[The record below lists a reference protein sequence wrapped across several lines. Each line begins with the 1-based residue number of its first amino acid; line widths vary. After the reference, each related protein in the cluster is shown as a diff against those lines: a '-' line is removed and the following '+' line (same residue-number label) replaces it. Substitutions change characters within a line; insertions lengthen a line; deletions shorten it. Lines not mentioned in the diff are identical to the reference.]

1 MKSEMAP
8 CPSPPRRARL
18 LAIVSL
24 LGAAGCSQFPWVCDD
39 VDTSRVALLPARL
52 ADTGLF
58 ADATAETIAP
68 DVLAYTPQFAL
79 WSDSAEKRRWAWFPP
94 GARIDTSDMDGWI
107 FPEGT
112 KLWKEFT
119 RDGVRV
125 ETRLI
130 QKVGPKDDDWV
141 ALAYLWDGE
150 QREANAAPY
159 GAIDAHGT
167 AHDVPASS
175 ECQACHGGRKSFVL
189 GFSAIQL
196 SKPATPGQVDV
207 TALAAANLLS
217 VAPPDSFVVPG
228 SDVERRALGYLH
240 ANCSHCHN
248 QHRPARGGA
257 RCFDPQK
264 KYDFGLSVADLGA
277 VTETATYRTAVGSAI
292 KPGRPG
298 DSLLIDLVSHRGF
311 GAQMPPL
318 ASERV
323 DEDAVALLVQWIQ
336 QLRAP

>member
-1 MKSEMAP
+1 MKWKMTP
-8 CPSPPRRARL
+8 RPSGPGRGGL

-24 LGAAGCSQFPWVCDD
+24 LSAIGCNQFSWVCDD
-39 VDTSRVALLPARL
+39 VDTKRVALLPARL
-52 ADTGLF
+52 ADTGLL
-58 ADATAETIAP
+58 ADAAAETIAP
-68 DVLAYTPQFAL
+68 DVLAYTPQFTL
-79 WSDSAEKRRWAWFPP
+79 WSDGAEKRRWAWFPP
-94 GARIDTSDMDGWI
+94 GARIDTSDMDAWI

-130 QKVGPKDDDWV
+130 QKVGPHDDDWV
-141 ALAYLWDGE
+141 ALAYLWDGD

-175 ECQACHGGRKSFVL
+175 ECQACHGGRRSFVL

-196 SKPATPGQVDV
+196 SKPATAGQVDL
-207 TALAAANLLS
+207 TALVAANLLS
-217 VAPPDSFVVPG
+217 VAPPHPLAVPG
-228 SDVERRALGYLH
+228 SDIEQRALGYLH

-248 QHRPARGGA
+248 RRRPERRGA

-264 KYDFGLSVADLGA
+264 SYDFGLSVADLAA
-277 VTETATYRTAVGSAI
+277 VSDTATYRTAVGSAI
-292 KPGRPG
+292 KPGSPG
-298 DSLLIDLVSHRGF
+298 DSPVIDLVSHRGF

-323 DEDAVALLVQWIQ
+323 DEDAVRLLVQWIQ
-336 QLRAP
+336 QMRAP